1 MKPDTRLHLK
11 YQAYFLDAS
20 HLVPSLIALIAA
32 WTLEASATSITTSLV
47 LLLAS
52 TTLTPSTFDKA
63 RFTFLTQPPQ
73 VIFGTDSV
81 TFFASAVTNGAESN
95 AAALTAVPKS
105 TARTTIADFNI
116 F

>member
-1 MKPDTRLHLK
+1 
-11 YQAYFLDAS
+11 
-20 HLVPSLIALIAA
+20 LIALIAA

-52 TTLTPSTFDKA
+52 TTLTPFTVDKA

-81 TFFASAVTNGAESN
+81 TLFDSAVITGDESN
-95 AAALTAVPKS
+95 AVALTTVPKS
-105 TARTTIADFNI
+105 TARTAIADFNI